1 MGYIKV
7 QGVLYRKHFGG
18 DVAWNHNPT
27 PFLHLFWRTLCAKR
41 RSALRSLRRPWGR
54 AFRSPLSERWC
65 WHRRRLPGHF
75 RRNRYKKHTHT
86 HKWQCCINQAT
97 GAHIQHMHICTQIK
111 ENAFFYWDSF
121 PPYPFTANV
130 VFLLLPSPPSSPL
143 ASVSFSVLSFWF
155 SLVFSLLHT
164 ASQKH
169 SLKPMHESNLAQI
182 KLSKVWAQ
190 CVWPPTLTGVDT
202 VTTTPLRFMQSHTT
216 TLQFFG
222 TFMLLDCIML

>member
-7 QGVLYRKHFGG
+7 QRVLYWRHFCG

-27 PFLHLFWRTLCAKR
+27 PFLHLLWRTLCVKR
-41 RSALRSLRRPWGR
+41 RSALRSWRRPWGR
-54 AFRSPLSERWC
+54 VFRSPLSGRWC
-65 WHRRRLPGHF
+65 WHRRRRPGHF

-86 HKWQCCINQAT
+86 QMTVLYKSSHRST
-97 GAHIQHMHICTQIK
+97 HTAHAYLYTDK
-111 ENAFFYWDSF
+111 GERLLLLRFF
-121 PPYPFTANV
+121 PPYPFAASV
-130 VFLLLPSPPSSPL
+130 VFVLLPSPPSSPL

-216 TLQFFG
+216 TLQFFW
-222 TFMLLDCIML
+222 TFMLLDCIIL